1 MAISS
6 AIRSTPLRRAL
17 LHTLAKN
24 WWMLLLRG
32 ICAIVFGIL
41 AFVWPAMTLV
51 TLILLYGA
59 FAFVDGAFALIA
71 AITGGAAAP
80 RWWLAL
86 VGVFGIAAGLA
97 TWFWPG
103 LTALVLLYFIA
114 AWAVVTGVIQIVG
127 AFQLRKEIDNE
138 WLLIAAGVVS
148 VLFGGL
154 LFVHPG
160 AGALTVL
167 FIIGAYAILF
177 GLLLVFLALRLRGH
191 SRVAA

>member
-6 AIRSTPLRRAL
+6 AIRSTPLRRTL

-103 LTALVLLYFIA
+103 LTALVLLYFID
-114 AWAVVTGVIQIVG
+114 
-127 AFQLRKEIDNE
+127 RKSTRLNSSHES
-138 WLLIAAGVVS
+138 VS
-148 VLFGGL
+148 RM
-154 LFVHPG
+154 PSS
-160 AGALTVL
+160 A
-167 FIIGAYAILF
+167 
-177 GLLLVFLALRLRGH
+177 
-191 SRVAA
+191 